1 MIAGVWIEGQY
12 LATQVALTHHDEVLR
27 DRIGEQK
34 IILGDL
40 LMLLR
45 PFSKSSAEY
54 TSLYGMM
61 EEINN
66 AYHEVR
72 ISYRLGEPETIEQDG
87 RLVMLQHEESLVEMN
102 DIQLEE
108 IARITREVRNKLISD
123 R

>member
-1 MIAGVWIEGQY
+1 
-12 LATQVALTHHDEVLR
+12 
-27 DRIGEQK
+27 
-34 IILGDL
+34 
-40 LMLLR
+40 
-45 PFSKSSAEY
+45 
-54 TSLYGMM
+54 MM

-87 RLVMLQHEESLVEMN
+87 RLVMLQHEESIVEMN